1 MMFSCFVNGNLFL
14 RIFNKKR
21 MAPKSSVPG
30 SDKSLIR
37 LTAAYKTPSLKMSIW
52 QLINTLVPYIG
63 LWFLMVFLIDRS
75 WWLVLPVSILAAGF
89 TVRLFIIFHD
99 CGHGAFFR
107 SKKAADITGIVLG
120 ILTFTPY
127 YRWHHAHL
135 IHHRTAGN
143 LDKRG
148 VGDVWTLTV
157 DEYRNL
163 PARKRMFYRIYRN
176 PVVMFGIGAALVFLV
191 MNRFTRK
198 GFGRKE
204 RISVYVT
211 NLGIAVLAAGIS
223 LLIGFENY
231 LLIQLPVIY
240 FASTAGVFLFYV
252 QHQFSGVH
260 WYRDQDWDYST
271 VAISGASYLKFP
283 KILQWFSGNIG
294 FHHIHHLSS
303 KIPNYKLEKCQR
315 ENKEFS
321 QVVPVNFRE
330 SMKSLSLRLWDE
342 GRQKLVTYRQAAV

>member
-1 MMFSCFVNGNLFL
+1 MIFSGLVNGNQLF
-14 RIFNKKR
+14 RIFKKK
-21 MAPKSSVPG
+21 MTPKSSVPG
-30 SDKSLIR
+30 SDKSWIR
-37 LTAAYKTPSLKMSIW
+37 LTAAYKTPSTGMSIW
-52 QLINTLVPYIG
+52 QLVNTLVPYIA
-63 LWFLMVFLIDRS
+63 LWFVMVYLIQIS
-75 WWLVLPVSILAAGF
+75 WWLVLPVSLLAAGF
-89 TVRLFIIFHD
+89 IVRLFIIFHD

-107 SKKAADITGIVLG
+107 SKTAADITGIVLG

-127 YRWHHAHL
+127 FRWHHAHL

-176 PVVMFGIGAALVFLV
+176 PFIMFGIGAALMFLV
-191 MNRFTRK
+191 MNRFTRRD
-198 GFGRKE
+198 FSWKE

-223 LLIGFENY
+223 LLVGVKNY
-231 LLIQLPVIY
+231 LLIQLPAVY
-240 FASTAGVFLFYV
+240 FASMAGVFLFYV
-252 QHQFSGVH
+252 QHQFAGVH
-260 WYRDQDWDYST
+260 WYRDQDWDYSI
-271 VAISGASYLKFP
+271 VAINGASYLKLP
-283 KILQWFSGNIG
+283 GILQWFSGNIG

-315 ENKEFS
+315 ENEAFH
-321 QVVPVNFRE
+321 QVIPVNFRE

-342 GRQKLVTYRQAAV
+342 DRQKLVSYRLAGA